1 MNKLKF
7 LSGNAL
13 KILAAIAMVFDHVGL
28 LFFPTNTLYRKIG
41 RLAFPI
47 FAFLL
52 AEGCKYTRD
61 RKKHFLQIFVL
72 ALVCQ
77 LFYLVFMSDTYLSVL
92 VTLTLAEGCIFSLQ
106 DFKKNLFNEQN
117 SALKKALCFL
127 PFLAFVIATSLIA
140 HLAQVDYGFWGCML
154 PVFASLTDFRCVR
167 QPKSNLVSAPETSSP
182 TAFLESETATAD
194 NAQPEPNLKARQTN
208 FIEKLDQPFPQLICF
223 TIGLIC
229 LYLFSSSILPK
240 AYSFL
245 ALIPLLFYSGKRGK
259 WKLKYFFYLF
269 YPLHLVLLEVIYVI
283 WYFLSI
289 T

>member
-1 MNKLKF
+1 MNRLKF

-28 LFFPTNTLYRKIG
+28 LFFPTNILFRKIG

-77 LFYLVFMSDTYLSVL
+77 LFYLVFMGDTYLSVL
-92 VTLTLAEGCIFSLQ
+92 VTLTLAEWGIFALQ

-127 PFLAFVIATSLIA
+127 PFLSFVIATSLIA
-140 HLAQVDYGFWGCML
+140 HLAKIDYGFWGCML

-167 QPKSNLVSAPETSSP
+167 QPKSNPVSASETSSP
-182 TAFLESETATAD
+182 IAFESETATAD
-194 NAQPEPNLKARQTN
+194 NVQPKLNLTNKQTD
-208 FIEKLDQPFPQLICF
+208 FIEKLDRLFPQLICF
-223 TIGLIC
+223 TVGLIC
-229 LYLFSSSILPK
+229 LCLFSSSILPK
-240 AYSFL
+240 AYSFF
-245 ALIPLLFYSGKRGK
+245 ALIPLLLYSGKRGK

-283 WYFLSI
+283 WYLLSI